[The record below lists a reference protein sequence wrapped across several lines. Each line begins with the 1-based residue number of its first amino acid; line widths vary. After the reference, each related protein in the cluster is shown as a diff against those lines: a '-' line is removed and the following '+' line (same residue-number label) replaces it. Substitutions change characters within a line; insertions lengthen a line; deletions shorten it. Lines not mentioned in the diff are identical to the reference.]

1 MRARLLHPSS
11 TASRAA
17 RYGIL
22 RYGSGEWME
31 VQQSVDGAIPG
42 TFFSAVRNSRL
53 VVGPHHHII
62 VIV

>member
-1 MRARLLHPSS
+1 MRARLLHPPS

-22 RYGSGEWME
+22 RYGSGERVE
-31 VQQSVDGAIPG
+31 VRQSVDGAIPG
-42 TFFSAVRNSRL
+42 TFFSAVRKSRL
-53 VVGPHHHII
+53 VVGPQHHII